1 MAIRLNRNRLNRDTI
16 QLLIILTAL
25 VVLMVVFS
33 SISPYFFSAE
43 NMLTIL
49 LTSTSVGIIAI
60 GQFLCL
66 LSGHFDISTGNVAAL
81 AGIIFCM
88 FVKDFGWSVP
98 AALALGLL
106 FGLASGAFIGFCV
119 AKLKANAFI
128 STFAMMQVY
137 RGILFVVTAG
147 MPIAMPTIAA
157 FRFLGTYKA
166 FGTVQLPIV
175 LMLIGFAGFWFVL
188 KYTKLGR
195 AVYCVGGNA
204 EAARISGINVQRVT
218 MFCFI
223 IIGVLASFVGMLF
236 ASRVNS
242 GQVNVGATYAMD
254 SVAACVVGGTG
265 MNGGK
270 GTIWGVLL
278 GVIIVNVLQ
287 NGLIMIGLDPSYQYI
302 ATGSIMLA
310 AVIAQTERKKA

>member
-1 MAIRLNRNRLNRDTI
+1 MPRVFGLKLNKDSI
-16 QLLIILTAL
+16 QLLIILAAL
-25 VVLMVVFS
+25 VVLMIVFS
-33 SISPYFFSAE
+33 SISPYFLSPE

-49 LTSTSVGIIAI
+49 LTATSVGIIAI
-60 GQFLCL
+60 GQFFCL

-81 AGIIFCM
+81 SGIIFCT
-88 FVKDFGWSVP
+88 FVKDMGWSVP
-98 AALALGLL
+98 AALCLGLL
-106 FGLASGAFIGFCV
+106 FGLASGSFIGFCV
-119 AKLKANAFI
+119 ARLKANAFI

-147 MPIAMPTIAA
+147 MPISMPTLPA
-157 FRFLGTYKA
+157 FRFLGTFKV
-166 FGTVQLPIV
+166 FGTVQLPIII
-175 LMLIGFAGFWFVL
+175 MLVGFVCFWFVL

-204 EAARISGINVQRVT
+204 EASRISGINVQRVT

-223 IIGVLASFVGMLF
+223 AVGVLASFVGMLF

-242 GQVNVGATYAMD
+242 GQVNVGATYALD
-254 SVAACVVGGTG
+254 SIAACVVGGTG

-270 GTIWGVLL
+270 GSIWGVLL
-278 GVIIVNVLQ
+278 GVVIINVIQ

-302 ATGSIMLA
+302 ATGSIMLV